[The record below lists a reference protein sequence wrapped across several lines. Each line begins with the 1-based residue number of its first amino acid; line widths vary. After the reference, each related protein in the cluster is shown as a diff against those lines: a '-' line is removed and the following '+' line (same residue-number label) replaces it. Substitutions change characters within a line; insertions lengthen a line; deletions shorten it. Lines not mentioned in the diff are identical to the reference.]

1 MIFGYFTLV
10 VALIIS
16 AIAEYYSIVGLTS
29 IFSAAVI
36 PVVIMGAAL
45 GVGKVTAAIWLKL
58 NWSRSSLAYKLYL
71 VPAVAFL
78 MVLTSMGIFGFLS
91 KAHSDQSLVGG
102 DVAAQIAI
110 YDEKIKTSK
119 DNIDTNRK
127 ALKQMDEAV
136 DQVMGRS
143 SDEKGADKAVQIRRS
158 QAKERTR
165 LQNEITAEQK
175 TIISLNEQRAPIAA
189 EVRKVE
195 AEVGPIKYIAAMVYG
210 DNPDSSILEKSVRW
224 VIILIV
230 IVFDPLALMLILAGQ
245 QSLRWAREEKA
256 EAEATTESVEEFFRR
271 GKEVARELD
280 KEAHE
285 RIQQE
290 LAETMQDLS
299 IVAEPEAAPKNKDD
313 LPVDFDKHP
322 YLLKPFA
329 HFKDTKPMV
338 AKPPVAPL
346 TIQRVIVVQ
355 PDYDWADEPKYEHDD
370 GPLTDDQLER
380 IEASVAPELL
390 DVERTTTGT
399 LFPDLERPGDY
410 LTPPE
415 VETVNIVKKSTV
427 PTAET
432 MDVVKPTAVPVREAS
447 EPPKK
452 TIINVAEAFDAT
464 TKTTDSA
471 LTADNDTGGARGVK
485 AHFGITFPDNPER
498 GELYLRVDYLPSR
511 LFKYNS
517 SKWIEV
523 DKTLTDSYIY
533 NEEYIK
539 YLIDEVAAGRIDIDE
554 MSSSE
559 RDQITEFLK
568 NNEQSRNAT

>member
-58 NWSRSSLAYKLYL
+58 NWARSSLAYKLYL

-290 LAETMQDLS
+290 LAETMQDLG
-299 IVAEPEAAPKNKDD
+299 IVIKPEAAPKNKDEP
-313 LPVDFDKHP
+313 PVDFDKHP

-338 AKPPVAPL
+338 AKPLVAPL

-355 PDYDWADEPKYEHDD
+355 PDYDWADEPKYEHDG
-370 GPLTDDQLER
+370 GPLTKEQIER
-380 IEASVAPELL
+380 IEATVAPELL
-390 DVERTTTGT
+390 DAEKTTVST
-399 LFPDLERPGDY
+399 LFP
-410 LTPPE
+410 E
-415 VETVNIVKKSTV
+415 VEAVNIVKKATV

-432 MDVVKPTAVPVREAS
+432 MDVVKPTAVPVREAA

-452 TIINVAEAFDAT
+452 TIINVAEAFDTT

-471 LTADNDTGGARGVK
+471 LTADNDTDGAREIK
-485 AHFGITFPDNPER
+485 AQFGIEFPSNPER

-517 SKWIEV
+517 TKWIEV
-523 DKTLTDSYIY
+523 DKTMTDSYVY

-539 YLIDEVAAGRIDIDE
+539 YLIDEIAAGLIDIDE
-554 MSSSE
+554 VSPSE

-568 NNEQSRNAT
+568 NNEQSRNPT